1 MANSFQSSRNGAIV
15 RGASSLAELLVDD
28 RRQRPEASM
37 NNAAAIFKEVVSV
50 LHTGEG
56 PEGEETEE
64 VM

>member
-1 MANSFQSSRNGAIV
+1 
-15 RGASSLAELLVDD
+15 
-28 RRQRPEASM
+28 M